1 MATVQ
6 ENIAVSE
13 AVDFTLYTPALRVQ
27 QDTAHAL
34 EIDATRILDV
44 VASIVLLLI
53 TAPLL
58 ILIAT
63 LVFVSDPGPVLFAH
77 YRMGRNGREFPC
89 LKFRTMGVDAEVRLA
104 RLLEL
109 DPVARRD
116 WDRDQKL
123 RNDPRITRLGSILRQ
138 LSFDELPQLLNVLR
152 GEMSLVG
159 PRPIVR
165 AEIRRYGRY
174 YAHYCQVKPGI
185 TGLWQVSGR
194 NHVSYRRRVAL
205 DVRYARSKTI
215 GLDLWI
221 LAQTIPCVLRGSG
234 Y

>member
-13 AVDFTLYTPALRVQ
+13 AVDFTLYTPALHVQ
-27 QDTAHAL
+27 QDTTHAL

-89 LKFRTMGVDAEVRLA
+89 LKFRTMVVDADVRLA